1 MHNQFRNGFMTAFV
15 ILVGIIAVGMVL
27 NGILPSVS
35 KAFII
40 EDEYPSAASGTVSV
54 ETPPSDVPVSSFA
67 PIPAEKS
74 ASDPESASSMGGETE
89 LPSENDPPDTPESRV
104 STVQQQETASPTG
117 EAPGYSIESGII
129 NINTATRRELQ
140 KLSGIGEVKA
150 QAIIDYRNEYGGF
163 ASVDELINV
172 KGIGERTLE
181 KIRANI
187 TV

>member
-54 ETPPSDVPVSSFA
+54 ETLPSDVPVSSFA

-74 ASDPESASSMGGETE
+74 ASDPESSSSTGGETE
-89 LPSENDPPDTPESRV
+89 LPPDTPESRV
-104 STVQQQETASPTG
+104 STVQQQESASPTG
-117 EAPGYSIESGII
+117 EAPGYSIESSAPSGII

-163 ASVDELINV
+163 ASVDELVNV